1 MKKIIILF
9 ASFAVWF
16 GAAEIKIVS
25 PIILPSPVEVVG
37 AFRPSII
44 YGAAAT
50 TARALCGLGFGVLIA
65 YCIHF
70 GCVALRIE
78 KGMDAQ
84 FAGARAVPVFAIL
97 PLFVIWFGFSET
109 GRTLIVTLSSVAF
122 FVAPLHEAHRRLSRE
137 WTLLRDQQEMSV
149 LRFYS
154 QIVVPGT
161 LGSLLGALRVTF
173 AVAFTISIA
182 SEYIG
187 AQVGIG
193 RFLDSARVTFNV
205 PAIFLA
211 ILVASVIGVVLDKT
225 ITFVYDMTIHWAGK
239 DGKA

>member
-1 MKKIIILF
+1 MKKIVVLILCI
-9 ASFAVWF
+9 AGWF
-16 GAAEIKIVS
+16 GASETKIVS
-25 PIILPSPVEVVG
+25 PIILPPPAQVVS
-37 AFRPSII
+37 AFRTSIM
-44 YGAAAT
+44 YGAATT
-50 TARALCGLGFGVLIA
+50 TARALCGLCIGVLIA

-70 GCVALRIE
+70 VCVALRIE

-122 FVAPLHEAHRRLSRE
+122 FVAPLHEAYRRLGRE
-137 WTLLRDQQEMSV
+137 WTLLKDQHEMSII
-149 LRFYS
+149 RFYS

-161 LGSLLGALRVTF
+161 LGSLLGAFRVTF

-211 ILVASVIGVVLDKT
+211 ILVASLVGVVLDRV
-225 ITFVYDMTIHWAGK
+225 ITLIYDKAIHWSGK